1 MIKVKNL
8 FKKIENEKGIVRILN
23 DINVDINRGERVV
36 IIGPSG
42 AGKSTFLRCINLLE
56 NFSSGEILFNGKSIL
71 DFTPEHLRRKIG
83 MIFQHFNL
91 FSHMSVKR
99 NITFAPV
106 KLKIMNKKE
115 ANAKAFELLKKVKL
129 EDKCN
134 FYPKRLSGGEKQ
146 RVAIARALA
155 MGPELLLVDEPT
167 SALDPEIASEVA
179 EVLKSVASDLTMISV
194 THDMNFAKNI
204 ATRILFMENGE
215 IIEDGTP
222 SEIFENSS
230 NKRIQ
235 SFFSKVF

>member
-56 NFSSGEILFNGKSIL
+56 NFSSGEILFNGESIL

>member
-56 NFSSGEILFNGKSIL
+56 NFSSGEILFNGESIL

-179 EVLKSVASDLTMISV
+179 EVLKSVAIDLTMISV